1 MDIVNIRKKAKQE
14 KEKKGKIQ
22 ETTEEPS
29 PKPQDEVEPE
39 PEIIRE
45 GEVIPCQEKAAE
57 LPALSGVVE
66 TSERI
71 FETPSPQSTP
81 LGGEGGEGGFKKET
95 YEIPSVTHGE
105 EEDTVEIVSFN
116 LGEETYGVK
125 IDHVKEILKPL
136 EITPVPRT
144 PDYLEGVTSLRGEII
159 PVFDL
164 KKRLGLES
172 IKEERKRR
180 ILILS
185 VRNETMGAL
194 IDKVSGVVKLRRDS
208 IEPPPTIITGT
219 EADFLEGVSRIDDK
233 FIGLLNIEEVMK
245 I

>member
-1 MDIVNIRKKAKQE
+1 MDIVNIRKKAKKE
-14 KEKKGKIQ
+14 KEEKTKEKTTQTEITSNSDTAGK
-22 ETTEEPS
+22 EKDEEL
-29 PKPQDEVEPE
+29 KIAEVEGKTSEMTRVQEVESPSAR
-39 PEIIRE
+39 PDIMEI
-45 GEVIPCQEKAAE
+45 QEKAK
-57 LPALSGVVE
+57 V
-66 TSERI
+66 
-71 FETPSPQSTP
+71 
-81 LGGEGGEGGFKKET
+81 ET
-95 YEIPSVTHGE
+95 YEIPSVTLGD
-105 EEDTVEIVSFN
+105 EEDTVEIISFN

-125 IDHVKEILKPL
+125 IDHVKEILNPL